1 MAPRSSPRSLPVAA
15 DPTANTPQL
24 STPSKTT
31 RHRSSCANRHETSGP
46 PHKWC
51 PYSPWD
57 LGPCR
62 TTPCLASPPTIYSR
76 PYACPDTPR
85 GVRVRKGVIAVR
97 SARWIV
103 ALLTAALAL
112 QLAAASVAGDAGIT
126 EYRPATQ
133 IADPTATASAT
144 PTELSPA
151 ASPTTDQSM
160 YPGGSPEPDN
170 TPLPDDPT
178 SQPSDASP
186 TPVPTTSP
194 VTAASA
200 SPGDGSQTH
209 ETPST
214 PSSPLPSDTL
224 TTESS
229 ASVAPERS
237 SDSTESSLQRSQVA
251 PRTGAGTLSVAAS
264 LVSLALL
271 GATLL
276 LLGLRLSAPPGH

>member
-1 MAPRSSPRSLPVAA
+1 M
-15 DPTANTPQL
+15 
-24 STPSKTT
+24 
-31 RHRSSCANRHETSGP
+31 
-46 PHKWC
+46 
-51 PYSPWD
+51 
-57 LGPCR
+57 
-62 TTPCLASPPTIYSR
+62 
-76 PYACPDTPR
+76 
-85 GVRVRKGVIAVR
+85 IAVR

-144 PTELSPA
+144 LTELSPT

-178 SQPSDASP
+178 PQPSDASP

-194 VTAASA
+194 VTAASP

-214 PSSPLPSDTL
+214 PSSPLPSGTL

-251 PRTGAGTLSVAAS
+251 PRTGAATLSVAAS

-271 GATLL
+271 GAALL